1 MNLTEIKINKLDE
14 RGIIYDC
21 DKVKFISRKKGTIS
35 ANHMH
40 NVPETF
46 YLVSGEIELT
56 IGDKKNASGLK
67 ELTRL
72 REIMADF
79 FFFDNIYKSTAES
92 WQKYFYAFNYAARK
106 NT

>member
-56 IGDKKNASGLK
+56 IGDKTKIVKAPIKIVIIGIK
-67 ELTRL
+67 
-72 REIMADF
+72 
-79 FFFDNIYKSTAES
+79 
-92 WQKYFYAFNYAARK
+92 
-106 NT
+106 